1 MTIKQNKGPEGELKY
16 RQVSGAYGTV
26 DSEDDSPRLWRQSV
40 PDPLGFIPK
49 SRDIKRFE
57 KAPPEED

>member
-1 MTIKQNKGPEGELKY
+1 MTIKQNKGSEGELKY

-40 PDPLGFIPK
+40 PDPLGYIPQA
-49 SRDIKRFE
+49 RDIKRFE
-57 KAPPEED
+57 KAPEEE